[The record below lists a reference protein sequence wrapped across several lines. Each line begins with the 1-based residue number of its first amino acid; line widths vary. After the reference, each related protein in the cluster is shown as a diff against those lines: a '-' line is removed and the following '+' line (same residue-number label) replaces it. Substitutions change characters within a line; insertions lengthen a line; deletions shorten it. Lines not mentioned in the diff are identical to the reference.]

1 VATKVATGE
10 EGPWVALKMRENDA
24 TALSHLVEAQLG
36 EQEKRGNGG
45 LWHALATALNGAVRT
60 PPPEQ

>member
-1 VATKVATGE
+1 
-10 EGPWVALKMRENDA
+10 MRENDA